1 MDIVV
6 FAQNNSHLK
15 LILPFW
21 LQSNLPIETSWVTL
35 LGEHVLWDTSKSNM
49 SLQNLKCMQVSY
61 LAYGKQMRVSWSRL
75 VSNNMLTQCVDSVT
89 VCRFNH
95 SVSIESQCVDSITVC
110 RYNHSVSMQ
119 SQCVDRPTVRQ
130 MYLMVLGNLC
140 CESFS
145 FFCFIER
152 KRERL
157 SRHQYFSHQN
167 EHQSHD
173 LY

>member
-75 VSNNMLTQCVDSVT
+75 VSNNMLTQCVD
-89 VCRFNH
+89 R
-95 SVSIESQCVDSITVC
+95 ITVC

-157 SRHQYFSHQN
+157 SRHQYFSHQH